1 MNDTNLFVD
10 RIDDLLK
17 NQKKNRSNL
26 YNDLNIPKNLIG
38 QWKQRGTIPSADI
51 ACKIAKYLNTTVE
64 YLVTG
69 NDTSP
74 LESEIKNLQL
84 KIDQIAKIINEK

>member
-1 MNDTNLFVD
+1 MKNLYD
-10 RIDDLLK
+10 RIDILLK
-17 NQKKNRSNL
+17 EKHFSQK
-26 YNDLNIPKNLIG
+26 DLAKEIG
-38 QWKQRGTIPSADI
+38 LSSAQTYAQWKLRNSMLGADI

-74 LESEIKNLQL
+74 LESEIKNLQS

>member
-69 NDTSP
+69 NDKSP
-74 LESEIKNLQL
+74 FESENRQL
-84 KIDQIAKIINEK
+84 KLKLEQIAKILNDK